1 MTAPLHVACP
11 HCHAINRLPADKLS
25 AGGQCGRCKRP
36 LFSGAPV
43 ALDASSLNAHMQRS
57 DLPLVIDFWAPW
69 CAPCRA
75 MAPNFENVA
84 RRMEP
89 SARFAKVDT
98 EANPEL
104 GARFGIRSIPTLAVF
119 RAGREVA
126 RQPGAMDAG
135 TLQRW
140 LASVL

>member
-1 MTAPLHVACP
+1 MTDPLHVACP
-11 HCHAINRLPADKLS
+11 HCHAINRMPTDKLS

-36 LFSGAPV
+36 LFPGAPV

-69 CAPCRA
+69 CAPCHA
-75 MAPNFENVA
+75 MAPNFERVA
-84 RRMEP
+84 KHMEP
-89 SARFAKVDT
+89 AVRFAKVDT
-98 EANPEL
+98 EANPDL
-104 GARFGIRSIPTLAVF
+104 GRHFGIRSIPTVAVF

-126 RQPGAMDAG
+126 RQSGAMDAV

-140 LASVL
+140 IASVL